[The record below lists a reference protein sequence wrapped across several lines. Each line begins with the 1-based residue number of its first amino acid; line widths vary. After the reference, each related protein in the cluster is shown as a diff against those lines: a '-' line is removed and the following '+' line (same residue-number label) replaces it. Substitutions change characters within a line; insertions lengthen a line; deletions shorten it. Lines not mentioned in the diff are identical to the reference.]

1 MTSLSALLEQSK
13 RLQSSLTN
21 PSHHHPQQDVDLPSL
36 HLGFEQIE
44 QQSRRVASRSL
55 KENGG
60 AGGNAAY
67 LLASGGVNADLLSTN
82 INNVGNLAGTFE
94 PLVPLSDTDVEGYLR
109 HTHEQAIISAIEEN
123 RRQTTQDFYH
133 GLDTRMRRDWER
145 QKEKLF
151 EELGRHQPLAS
162 GASGMKETPRK
173 GRGGFEAGS
182 PSAPLS
188 STPASS
194 SAGQGS
200 LQMHAKMMRYD
211 RVIRRL
217 NDFRKEGFAFGLI
230 NALGEASVG
239 GGSAADARSTQLTDA
254 YSLLSRLLNEHDV
267 LNGEF
272 QRTALQ
278 ERQYA
283 AGYLNKDQESDSA
296 RQIRRMV
303 ADGARGW
310 LEDQFLAY
318 VEKTIASRPA
328 EANLG
333 GVPSVQNKVRAFLN
347 VRYGDGK
354 GGWKNPALEVA
365 NGTPLWARIYYLL
378 RSGHPAEALK
388 FAEESSSALSTLE
401 KSFLAYFKAY
411 LDSPTRRLPKL
422 LRDRFLAEYNQRI
435 RYLTDTSDPYK
446 HALYKLIGRV
456 EIQRRNVPGV
466 TQTTEDW
473 LWFQLSLVR
482 ESEGAGGGEA
492 EAPHEKYG
500 LRDLA
505 AVLRKFGE
513 QHFDPK
519 GTRPLLYFQ
528 VLLLSGQ
535 FERAIAFLAPHPAYH
550 ADAVHFAIALAY
562 YGVLRVPAEGQ
573 AKNGDG
579 ELLVDPTSPTP
590 SLSFS
595 RLLHRYT
602 RLFARTDAAEALQY
616 LYLICLS
623 ADTNPGEVK
632 VAQGLVRELV
642 METRQY
648 GALLGDVRG
657 DGTKVPGQIE
667 RDLKLLHLPD
677 SRAYLLDIVKA
688 AASRADLEQRFSEAI
703 LLYNLAEEY
712 DAVISV
718 LNVELGNSLS
728 RPSTTSSLAGPT
740 SVANANKVGLAAAA
754 AQEDVVAVAKS
765 ILEHYDRSAG
775 MGGKVSR
782 KRRETCECLMRLKEG
797 LSLYEKGD
805 LEAALATIESTSL
818 LPLSPH
824 SSSDLVSLIR
834 QAEAL
839 PSLDDALV
847 RNLDVVLVATMTIL
861 YKLHQQ
867 LRESPY
873 GADGS
878 RVQKMEE
885 LRARA
890 RGVMMFAGMLR
901 YRLTNDTYST
911 LTKLDVYLN

>member
-1 MTSLSALLEQSK
+1 MASLASLLEQSK
-13 RLQSSLTN
+13 RLQSSLAV
-21 PSHHHPQQDVDLPSL
+21 PSSSSAHPAGVDLPSL

-60 AGGNAAY
+60 VGGNAAY
-67 LLASGGVNADLLSTN
+67 LLASGGVNADQLSSN
-82 INNVGNLAGTFE
+82 INAVGNLAGTFE

-123 RRQTTQDFYH
+123 RRSTTQDFYRS
-133 GLDTRMRRDWER
+133 LDTRMRRDWEK

-151 EELGRHQPLAS
+151 EELGRHQPLSAAA
-162 GASGMKETPRK
+162 GAAETPRK
-173 GRGGFEAGS
+173 GGRGGFESGS
-182 PSAPLS
+182 PSIPLS
-188 STPASS
+188 STPSTTT
-194 SAGQGS
+194 AGGS

-217 NDFRKEGFAFGLI
+217 NEFRKEGFAFGI
-230 NALGEASVG
+230 VNALGEASVG
-239 GGSAADARSTQLTDA
+239 TGGGNGDARAQQTTDT
-254 YSLLSRLLNEHDV
+254 YRLLARLVNERDV

-283 AGYLNKDQESDSA
+283 AGYLARDQEGEGA
-296 RQIRRMV
+296 RDVRRMV

-310 LEDQFLAY
+310 LEEQFLAY
-318 VEKTIASRPA
+318 VEKTLASRPA

-333 GVPSVQNKVRAFLN
+333 GVPSVQNKIRAFLN
-347 VRYGDGK
+347 VKYLKNGQ
-354 GGWKNPALEVA
+354 WSNPALEIA
-365 NGTPLWARIYYLL
+365 NGTPIWARIYYLL
-378 RSGHPAEALK
+378 RVGQPQEALR
-388 FAEESSSALSTLE
+388 FAQENETALSTLE
-401 KSFLAYFKAY
+401 KSFLPYLKAF

-466 TQTTEDW
+466 TATTEDW

-482 ESEGAGGGEA
+482 EQEAGEV

-513 QHFDPK
+513 AHFDPK

-535 FERAIAFLAPHPAYH
+535 FERAVAFLQQNQAYQ

-562 YGVLRVPAEGQ
+562 YGLLKVPEGGKT
-573 AKNGDG
+573 ADH
-579 ELLVDPTSPTP
+579 ELLVDAASPLP

-623 ADTNPGEVK
+623 ADTNPGEVEK
-632 VAQGLVRELV
+632 AHELVRELV

-728 RPSTTSSLAGPT
+728 RPSTSSAPST
-740 SVANANKVGLAAAA
+740 SVANAGKVGLAAAA

-782 KRRETCECLMRLKEG
+782 KRRETCECLMRLKEAMG
-797 LSLYEKGD
+797 MFERGE

-824 SSSDLVSLIR
+824 SSTDLVSLIR
-834 QAEAL
+834 QAESL

-861 YKLHQQ
+861 YRLHQQ